1 MGIEASM
8 AGLARI
14 AVHWRFSFV
23 SSSSS
28 RRMTLQAPGTPSAWN
43 CRPVLTS
50 RMLARQCLWAFSG
63 PSQAD
68 SIQNL
73 KTKTRSISGP
83 CVITLHLPHSNAW
96 QACEKDYIIQLGKT
110 KGTLQVRPRR
120 TKQRA
125 FPSLAKIFTCTNV
138 KRIRRA
144 KIASVLSCSNNLRSG
159 FRGDIDGQ
167 REIRGGSYSRF

>member
-1 MGIEASM
+1 M

-144 KIASVLSCSNNLRSG
+144 KLPPFCRAVIICVVVFAAALTGKGRLG
-159 FRGDIDGQ
+159 EDHTL
-167 REIRGGSYSRF
+167 GSSPTSL